1 MSVLKGGWCL
11 TERGNCAL
19 ARLYRTNTRTS
30 VNAGKGQVS
39 PPGLIIAQA
48 KSGAGVAKQERR
60 VGEVV
65 LPNMNVK
72 EGPAGQMKSAP
83 LGRHLMLGLNRQ
95 KHNGSL
101 EIIEQY
107 HLCKFLICAHHKPTS
122 SLSLRKTD

>member
-48 KSGAGVAKQERR
+48 KSVAGLAKQERGWGSSFAQYER
-60 VGEVV
+60 QGVVLPQYERQGVV

-72 EGPAGQMKSAP
+72 
-83 LGRHLMLGLNRQ
+83 
-95 KHNGSL
+95 
-101 EIIEQY
+101 
-107 HLCKFLICAHHKPTS
+107 
-122 SLSLRKTD
+122 

>member
-48 KSGAGVAKQERR
+48 KSGAGLDKQER
-60 VGEVV
+60 GETW
-65 LPNMNVK
+65 
-72 EGPAGQMKSAP
+72 G
-83 LGRHLMLGLNRQ
+83 LG
-95 KHNGSL
+95 K
-101 EIIEQY
+101 
-107 HLCKFLICAHHKPTS
+107 
-122 SLSLRKTD
+122 